1 MYNWSRPLRALFVA
15 GVDEDHPCP
24 FFPSCSQSA
33 AHGNCWPSFSTATPE
48 ASSVRCTASGD
59 LHVDAHSLTVPLA
72 HGSPEPPDHA
82 PFRLPPPPSPPS
94 PPSPRRPPSPS
105 PECVALWP
113 EPHSIHRNCGCS
125 PRLSVH
131 TPDGH
136 HLPSPH
142 RAASE
147 AMLWPSLTP
156 VTQGATRL

>member
-33 AHGNCWPSFSTATPE
+33 AHGSCWPFSSTATPE

-82 PFRLPPPPSPPS
+82 PFRLPPPPTASIAPPR
-94 PPSPRRPPSPS
+94 PHRHAAHPLRRPSVLSSGRSRIPSVEIAAAPLGS
-105 PECVALWP
+105 AC
-113 EPHSIHRNCGCS
+113 
-125 PRLSVH
+125 
-131 TPDGH
+131 TPPTDT
-136 HLPSPH
+136 PSPH
-142 RAASE
+142 PVARPRKRCSGRASR
-147 AMLWPSLTP
+147 
-156 VTQGATRL
+156 Q